1 MVLADLGRKITTAL
15 RSLSNATII
24 NEEVCF
30 LIYLFTISSY
40 GQFNFFSLL
49 TCRIFTFVLALTATS
64 VCICNLALP
73 SNKQERKGKERKLS
87 FCSVEFLNLTNQV
100 KCKEDVLFIS
110 SPLPNCFDESDSF
123 RSVCNLA

>member
-49 TCRIFTFVLALTATS
+49 TCRIFTFVLALTTTS

-73 SNKQERKGKERKLS
+73 SNKQEGKERFKIYTRKLN
-87 FCSVEFLNLTNQV
+87 SVILRPSQRWFVSQGESH
-100 KCKEDVLFIS
+100 LFMFSIG
-110 SPLPNCFDESDSF
+110 PGCHAQ
-123 RSVCNLA
+123 RSVCSTA